1 MKKFT
6 LFTLFIL
13 ILTACNSPQESSEN
27 EQANEIET
35 EEAVDEADQDEEE
48 EKDKPA
54 QEDEEEKKE
63 NSEEKSEPT
72 EDEGEMSA
80 EEEEEQDTAIESN
93 DENEK
98 DKHQE
103 IVDLAYDIF
112 DAQNDNDYDFL
123 QSVISKGTKLD
134 KKNNKFNF
142 ENVTYPHEQ
151 EFLTDDD
158 LGELE
163 LRYTHEEN
171 ADSVIVGFGAIDY
184 ENESSFVI
192 DFEFIKEDGKWKMN
206 DMDINK

>member
-35 EEAVDEADQDEEE
+35 EEAVDEADQEEEEEKEEPAQADEEE
-48 EKDKPA
+48 EKENA
-54 QEDEEEKKE
+54 EEKT
-63 NSEEKSEPT
+63 EPT
-72 EDEGEMSA
+72 EDEGEMTA

-184 ENESSFVI
+184 ENKSSFVI

>member
-13 ILTACNSPQESSEN
+13 VLAACNSPQESSEN
-27 EQANEIET
+27 EQADDIET
-35 EEAVDEADQDEEE
+35 EEAVDGAAQEEE
-48 EKDKPA
+48 EK
-54 QEDEEEKKE
+54 EE
-63 NSEEKSEPT
+63 NAEEKSEQT
-72 EDEGEMSA
+72 EDGGEMSA
-80 EEEEEQDTAIESN
+80 EEEEEQDTAIEST

-134 KKNNKFNF
+134 KKNTIFIF